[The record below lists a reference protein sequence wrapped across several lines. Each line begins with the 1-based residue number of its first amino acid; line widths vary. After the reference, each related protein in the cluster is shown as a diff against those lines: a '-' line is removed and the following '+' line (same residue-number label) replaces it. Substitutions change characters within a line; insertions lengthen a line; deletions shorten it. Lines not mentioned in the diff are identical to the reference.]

1 MGYFNKAMLVA
12 SAALCFNLS
21 TFAQDISLKISDV
34 TVKEAMEQLKN
45 ASGYS
50 FVFSSNDINT
60 KQRVSVSAEDA
71 TIEEVVKQILKGQ
84 TGIDYE
90 IQGKKI
96 ILKKK
101 SSSSTSQQKSGK
113 VTGRVLDA
121 KGEPI
126 IGATIMEKG
135 TSNGTITDFDGNFIL
150 EVSDGASIEISYIGY
165 QTQLLSADIN
175 KLMSVTLKEDTK
187 VLEEVVVV
195 GYGTQKKVNLTGS
208 VASVST
214 DEIKDRVQSNV
225 LAAVQGTVPG
235 VTIISRPGSTP
246 SINFR
251 GRGNLG
257 SSSPLYVIDGAV
269 ADATIFSNLD
279 PNSIESISFL
289 KDAAS
294 SAIYGSRAAYGVVL
308 VKTKGGKQE
317 KMNVSYSGYAGMKMP
332 TYLPDVLDSWDYAS
346 LLNEAMYNNN
356 PNGGKNQAYT
366 DEEIAKFRDGSDPD
380 FYPNTKWA
388 DLVLDKQI
396 LTTQHSLNFS
406 GGSEKVRYFAGLGYL
421 FDDNFTPGVSN
432 DRYNFNVNVQSDVTN
447 WLTLRTD
454 VKYIRNSSK
463 TENGTPWYGNFVMV
477 PSIMVAKQSNGEW
490 GSIAGGK
497 IATQT
502 FINSN
507 PLRALSYN
515 NWNKSYTEN
524 TLYNVGFDLKPIKDL
539 VISGQLDYK
548 RYEYKNKGY
557 TAKHEGVKD
566 FRTGQE
572 IAGTAST
579 EPNSMSMDW
588 SSNSNL
594 MTTLTAK
601 YDFNI
606 GKHSLNLL
614 AGTSYE
620 HYQYERLYE
629 KRTEFQSDEFQDIT
643 LGGVISNA
651 NWGPSMQEYKM
662 LSYFGRVNYS
672 FKDRYL
678 LEGNIRADAS
688 SRFHKDHRWGV
699 FPSFSAGWRLSEE
712 EFMKSINWINNL
724 KIRASWGT
732 LGNINNVGN
741 YDYFQLMS
749 QGGDYNFGTTPVKGM
764 MEAQIANEKLSWEKV
779 ALTDIGIDMDL
790 FDNKLSITA
799 DYYVK
804 NTSDILL
811 GYNVPRE
818 TGIWTTPKM
827 NLASV
832 RNTGFE
838 MSLTHRNTIG
848 DFSYSVSANISTNK
862 NEITDLATSD
872 NMIQNGGDLIRYI
885 LKEGESIG
893 SFYGLKTDG
902 LYTQE
907 EIDRGEF
914 YLYGRKPKAGDIKY
928 VPQSERKFYN
938 QLTQEQ
944 IERGDVGEASINDS
958 DRTIIGCDVPSF
970 TYGLNVNLQYKNF
983 ELSLFGQGVG
993 GTKVAFESEQVFAF
1007 MLNSNP
1013 RKYHLKRWSEENP
1026 DPNAVVPRLYG
1037 GTSNDEYNKHFSEYQ
1052 LFDADYFRLKTI
1064 TLGYML
1070 PKKLVNNW
1078 GLQALKFFVTGE
1090 NLLTLRAD
1098 HDMKDF
1104 DPEAAS
1110 SRGVGAFGTKSIALG
1125 VNVSF

>member
-1 MGYFNKAMLVA
+1 MNLKRKTQKYTLLATAMLGVCHPA
-12 SAALCFNLS
+12 FSNS
-21 TFAQDISLKISDV
+21 GV
-34 TVKEAMEQLKN
+34 TDN
-45 ASGYS
+45 ASLAI
-50 FVFSSNDINT
+50 VQQN
-60 KQRVSVSAEDA
+60 Q
-71 TIEEVVKQILKGQ
+71 TIKGQ
-84 TGIDYE
+84 VVDKKTGD
-90 IQGKKI
+90 
-96 ILKKK
+96 
-101 SSSSTSQQKSGK
+101 
-113 VTGRVLDA
+113 
-121 KGEPI
+121 PI
-126 IGATIMEKG
+126 IGANVLVKG
-135 TSNGTITDFDGNFIL
+135 TTNGTITDVDGKFVLNAPA
-150 EVSDGASIEISYIGY
+150 GSIVEISFIGFK
-165 QTQLLSADIN
+165 TLEIKATSDMKVSLSED
-175 KLMSVTLKEDTK
+175 SETLD
-187 VLEEVVVV
+187 EVVVV

-308 VKTKGGKQE
+308 VKTKGGKKE

-366 DEEIAKFRDGSDPD
+366 DEEIVKFRDGSDPD
-380 FYPNTKWA
+380 YYPNTKWA

-396 LTTQHSLNFS
+396 FTTQHSVNFS

-421 FDDNFTPGVSN
+421 FDDNFTPGVNSN
-432 DRYNFNVNVQSDVTN
+432 RYNFNVNVQSDVTD

-502 FINSN
+502 FINNN
-507 PLRALSYN
+507 PLRALSYD
-515 NWNKSYTEN
+515 NWNQSYTEN
-524 TLYNVGFDLKPIKDL
+524 TLYNVGFDLKPVKGL
-539 VISGQLDYK
+539 VVSGQLDYK
-548 RYEYKNKGY
+548 RYEYKSKGY
-557 TAKHEGVKD
+557 TANHEGVKD

-579 EPNSMSMDW
+579 DPNSMTMDW

-601 YDFNI
+601 YDLNI
-606 GKHSLNLL
+606 ENHTLNIL

-629 KRTEFQSDEFQDIT
+629 KRTEFQSDEFKDIT
-643 LGGVISNA
+643 LGGVISNS

-678 LEGNIRADAS
+678 LEGNVRADAS

-724 KIRASWGT
+724 KVRASWGT

-749 QGGDYNFGTTPVKGM
+749 QGGYYNFGNTPVKGM

-799 DYYVK
+799 DYYIK
-804 NTSDILL
+804 NTSNILL

-848 DFSYSVSANISTNK
+848 DFSYSVSANISTNNNK
-862 NEITDLATSD
+862 ITDLATSD

-938 QLTQEQ
+938 ELTQEQ
-944 IERGDVGEASINDS
+944 ISKGDVGEASINDS

-1013 RKYHLKRWSEENP
+1013 RKYHLKRWTEENP
-1026 DPNAVVPRLYG
+1026 NPNAVVPRLYG

-1064 TLGYML
+1064 TLGYMI
-1070 PKKLVNNW
+1070 PKHLVNNW
-1078 GLQALKFFVTGE
+1078 GLQTLKFFVTGE

-1098 HDMKDF
+1098 HDMEDF
-1104 DPEAAS
+1104 DPETAS
-1110 SRGVGAFGTKSIALG
+1110 SRGVGAFGTKSVAFG
-1125 VNVSF
+1125 VNISF